1 MRLLSATLLVTG
13 TLGLANCRIVDE
25 EETKTQLTKLVER
38 AGDMNIVDINEE
50 VEKILAR
57 RVFSGLPAPIRHK
70 HQEMRRLTFA
80 AERER
85 QLKIREVIPK
95 LTIPA
100 KQRLVRIIMV
110 QEHKLL
116 TQNEKRNRLT
126 YIKKTMEPEVGREL
140 AQYLTDQQL
149 YRLAF

>member
-38 AGDMNIVDINEE
+38 AGDMNIVDINVE

-57 RVFSGLPAPIRHK
+57 LPAPIRHK